1 MEATMKYSP
10 TTQPQFIAEM
20 CADLVDVLSDSVDSE
35 SLHALLSIFLEISG
49 AQSGAAF
56 TVDLTNEIDE
66 GIALSQSSGTL
77 TRSMYSTASYVAQR
91 SLRTL
96 QNEFSVTSS
105 SSHVNYE
112 YAFPLRVRGRAIG
125 AVVLQM
131 SDSHLL
137 TEEIVS
143 LLQSV
148 TDLAASTIDHTH
160 QVLQNRT
167 LATQLQNALNS
178 RIILEQAKGVLAERS
193 KTDCISAFGELR
205 QMARRA
211 QLPIHQVASEII
223 ANVGLEQPVHS
234 SVHSDELSAS
244 VA

>member
-1 MEATMKYSP
+1 MKYSP
-10 TTQPQFIAEM
+10 TTQPQIIAEM

-35 SLHALLSIFLEISG
+35 SLHTLLSIFLEISG
-49 AQSGAAF
+49 AHSGAAF
-56 TVDLTNEIDE
+56 TVDLTDEIDE
-66 GIALSQSSGTL
+66 GIALNNSSGVL
-77 TRSMYSTASYVAQR
+77 MRSNYPTASYVAQR

-105 SSHVNYE
+105 SSRISYE

-137 TEEIVS
+137 TEEIIG

-148 TDLAASTIDHTH
+148 SDLAASTIDHTH

-167 LATQLQNALNS
+167 LAAQLQNALNS

-193 KTDCISAFGELR
+193 KTDCVSAFGELR

-223 ANVGLEQPVHS
+223 ANVGVQQQIRAEA
-234 SVHSDELSAS
+234 LSAS

>member
-1 MEATMKYSP
+1 MKYSP
-10 TTQPQFIAEM
+10 TTQPQIIAEM

-35 SLHALLSIFLEISG
+35 SLHTLLSIFLEISG
-49 AQSGAAF
+49 AHLGAAF
-56 TVDLTNEIDE
+56 TVDLTDEIDE
-66 GIALSQSSGTL
+66 GIALNNSSGVL
-77 TRSMYSTASYVAQR
+77 MRSTYPTASYVAQR

-96 QNEFSVTSS
+96 QNEFSVTSN
-105 SSHVNYE
+105 SSHINYE

-137 TEEIVS
+137 TEEIIG

-148 TDLAASTIDHTH
+148 SDLAASTIDHTH

-193 KTDCISAFGELR
+193 KTDCVSAFGELR

-223 ANVGLEQPVHS
+223 ANVGVQQQIHTEA
-234 SVHSDELSAS
+234 LSAS